1 MSDAVTVS
9 PRIFRSGRISK
20 VRMTS
25 PEGGSWTGSIV
36 PMSGTT
42 DSYRPS
48 GGMPV
53 EFSVVDG
60 VLEAEILLET
70 EQEYVLAVRP
80 SGAGED
86 TPFLEFRLYAL
97 NDDLFPLTP
106 YKGDLHMHSD
116 RSDGREHPAVVA
128 AACRRIGMDFIA
140 ITDHWLYRP
149 SIEAIEAF
157 AGFATEMLMVPGEEV
172 HPPENPIHIVNF
184 GGRESVN
191 ALFTAD
197 SYRAG
202 VEAVTEELR
211 AAGTGSGISDLYPL
225 ASAIWTFRRIREAG
239 GIGIF
244 CHPYWYTRRRYDIP
258 ETLVTAVMA
267 GREYDALELIGGYH
281 LFEAESNLLQVIR
294 YCEDR
299 AAGLEIPIV
308 GTSDSHG
315 VERGELF
322 GWYHTVLLSRSLD
335 LDGIAEA
342 VRSFRSTAVEAL
354 PGRDPRSYGP
364 FRMVRYTQFLIRE
377 YFPLHDPLC
386 AAEGA
391 AMAEYYAGTK
401 TAPGKTSSTDIT
413 GCLRRLMWD
422 NA

>member
-1 MSDAVTVS
+1 MNDAASVS

-25 PEGGSWTGSIV
+25 PEGGRWTGSIV

-53 EFSVVDG
+53 EFSAVDG

-86 TPFLEFRLYAL
+86 TPVLEFRLYAL

-140 ITDHWLYRP
+140 ITDHRLYRP

-172 HPPENPIHIVNF
+172 HPPENH
-184 GGRESVN
+184 
-191 ALFTAD
+191 
-197 SYRAG
+197 
-202 VEAVTEELR
+202 
-211 AAGTGSGISDLYPL
+211 
-225 ASAIWTFRRIREAG
+225 
-239 GIGIF
+239 
-244 CHPYWYTRRRYDIP
+244 
-258 ETLVTAVMA
+258 
-267 GREYDALELIGGYH
+267 
-281 LFEAESNLLQVIR
+281 
-294 YCEDR
+294 
-299 AAGLEIPIV
+299 
-308 GTSDSHG
+308 
-315 VERGELF
+315 
-322 GWYHTVLLSRSLD
+322 
-335 LDGIAEA
+335 
-342 VRSFRSTAVEAL
+342 
-354 PGRDPRSYGP
+354 
-364 FRMVRYTQFLIRE
+364 
-377 YFPLHDPLC
+377 
-386 AAEGA
+386 
-391 AMAEYYAGTK
+391 
-401 TAPGKTSSTDIT
+401 
-413 GCLRRLMWD
+413 CL
-422 NA
+422 